1 MWQTIKSWFSC
12 GKKEKEV
19 ERRASLSDMSKS
31 DQKDLVSGVFFS
43 IIEGVRITM
52 ATLLSIFVPQYCEDT
67 NTTCTLEQNFSNL
80 SRFNE
85 FVIFF
90 NFLSLA
96 IFVKLIYTINKRE
109 AYLISHLEESRD
121 HPYNG
126 FSDNLK
132 AYPRIVIRVK
142 EHNQLLKKWTNY
154 TLFSYTLNVIFSCV
168 LIFNYYYDGFRS
180 VSTMLANLL
189 LVSGKLHSLY
199 TIYNDC
205 IENNEKPLALS
216 TSKITQVSFNVIDP
230 VYVKRKSVVTV
241 KSEECKV
248 IVEMMSE
255 DKKEENKKQEENNTV

>member
-96 IFVKLIYTINKRE
+96 IFIKLIYTINKRE

-126 FSDNLK
+126 FSENLK

-154 TLFSYTLNVIFSCV
+154 TLITYTLNVIFSCV

-230 VYVKRKSVVTV
+230 VYAKRKSVVKDSV
-241 KSEECKV
+241 KSEEGKV
-248 IVEMMSE
+248 IVEMMS
-255 DKKEENKKQEENNTV
+255 KEENKKQEENNTV